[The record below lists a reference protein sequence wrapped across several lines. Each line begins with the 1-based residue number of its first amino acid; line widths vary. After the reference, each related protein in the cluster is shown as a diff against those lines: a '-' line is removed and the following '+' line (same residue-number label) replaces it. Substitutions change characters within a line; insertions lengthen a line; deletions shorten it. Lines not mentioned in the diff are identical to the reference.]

1 MISKYFRKW
10 RSYLIEG
17 SLSDY
22 DTGGTTKLY
31 HFSRADSDTISLDP
45 NYFLSH
51 RNSYSKREYERS
63 QVPRTFFYV
72 DLAHAERIVESG
84 RNLYSV
90 TVPHGEIYDL
100 KRDPEGILQASK
112 PPGALFI
119 DFNKV
124 FETIKENH
132 KGVFYDTG
140 NFDVV
145 AWFEPIQANKEVQ

>member
-1 MISKYFRKW
+1 MISKFLRKW
-10 RSYLIEG
+10 KSYLVEG
-17 SLSDY
+17 LLSDY
-22 DTGGTTKLY
+22 DRGGSTTLY

-72 DLAHAERIVESG
+72 DLDHAERIVESG

-90 TVPHGEIYDL
+90 VVSHSEIYDL
-100 KRDPEGILQASK
+100 KRDPDGILEASK
-112 PPGALFI
+112 QPGAFFI

-124 FETIKENH
+124 FETIKEKY

-145 AWFEPIQANKEVQ
+145 AWFEPIQANKEAQ